1 MNLGRPALIMMVDD
15 TPANLSVLSDLLSAR
30 GFKISVAEDGESAL
44 EQLQYVQPD
53 LILLDVL
60 MPHLDGFTT
69 CQRLKERPETRD
81 IPIIFMTALTDTVE
95 KVKGFELGAVDYITK
110 PFQQEEVLARV
121 SAHLALQQLKTR
133 LQESEARLERIIDS
147 AMDAIIAVD
156 DAGRILLFNCA
167 AERVFRCQAEEAI
180 GGPCQR
186 FLSQTLCRVLTEYM
200 SEAGPKTPIW
210 VPEGMS
216 ALRADGETFPIEATF
231 SYAEANGR
239 ALYTVFLRD
248 VQERQRLRGL
258 NLYLQEELR
267 GSQAEG
273 DLIGAS
279 EGLRAVM
286 ENVRQVA
293 ATDVSVLL
301 LGETGTGKELI
312 ARAIHAS
319 STRKEQALVTLNC
332 AAIPKD
338 LVESEL
344 FGHEKGAFTG
354 ALARKLGRFELADK
368 GTLFLDELGEL
379 HLDLQA
385 KLLRV
390 LQEGEFERVGG
401 IETRKVDVRILAA
414 TNRDLARRARDGSF
428 RADLY
433 YRLNVFPITL
443 PPLRHRKEDLPL
455 LVQHFVR
462 RYAEKY
468 GKHIA
473 AIPAHAMNALEAHD
487 WPGNVR
493 ELQHVIERAVILTR
507 GAELALDAEVL
518 DPALSRQ
525 PGPPAIETLE
535 AAERAHI
542 LKALEACG
550 WRVSGKG
557 GAAELLGLRPS
568 TLDFRMKKRGI
579 KRPA

>member
-1 MNLGRPALIMMVDD
+1 MNPDRTALILMVDD

-44 EQLQYVQPD
+44 EQLQYVEPD

-69 CQRLKERPETRD
+69 CRRLKERPETRD
-81 IPIIFMTALTDTVE
+81 IPIIFMTALTDTAE

-121 SAHLALQQLKTR
+121 NAHLGLQQLKAR
-133 LQESEARLERIIDS
+133 LEESEARLARIIDS

-180 GGPCQR
+180 GGLCQQ
-186 FLSQTLCRVLTEYM
+186 FLSQALCRVLTEYM
-200 SEAGPKTPIW
+200 GEVGPKTPVW
-210 VPEGMS
+210 VPEGHG
-216 ALRADGETFPIEATF
+216 ARRADGETFPVEATF
-231 SYAEANGR
+231 SRAETNGR

-279 EGLRAVM
+279 EGLRGVM

-293 ATDVSVLL
+293 ATEASVLL
-301 LGETGTGKELI
+301 LGETGTGKEVI
-312 ARAIHAS
+312 ARYIHAS
-319 STRKEQALVTLNC
+319 STRKDQALVTLNC
-332 AAIPKD
+332 AAIPND

-354 ALARKLGRFELADK
+354 AFARKLGRFELADK
-368 GTLFLDELGEL
+368 GTLFLDEVGEL
-379 HLDLQA
+379 PLDLQA

-401 IETRKVDVRILAA
+401 TETRKVDVRILAA
-414 TNRDLARRARDGSF
+414 TNRDL
-428 RADLY
+428 
-433 YRLNVFPITL
+433 
-443 PPLRHRKEDLPL
+443 
-455 LVQHFVR
+455 
-462 RYAEKY
+462 
-468 GKHIA
+468 
-473 AIPAHAMNALEAHD
+473 
-487 WPGNVR
+487 
-493 ELQHVIERAVILTR
+493 
-507 GAELALDAEVL
+507 
-518 DPALSRQ
+518 
-525 PGPPAIETLE
+525 
-535 AAERAHI
+535 
-542 LKALEACG
+542 
-550 WRVSGKG
+550 
-557 GAAELLGLRPS
+557 
-568 TLDFRMKKRGI
+568 
-579 KRPA
+579 

>member
-1 MNLGRPALIMMVDD
+1 M
-15 TPANLSVLSDLLSAR
+15 
-30 GFKISVAEDGESAL
+30 
-44 EQLQYVQPD
+44 
-53 LILLDVL
+53 
-60 MPHLDGFTT
+60 
-69 CQRLKERPETRD
+69 
-81 IPIIFMTALTDTVE
+81 
-95 KVKGFELGAVDYITK
+95 
-110 PFQQEEVLARV
+110 
-121 SAHLALQQLKTR
+121 
-133 LQESEARLERIIDS
+133 
-147 AMDAIIAVD
+147 
-156 DAGRILLFNCA
+156 
-167 AERVFRCQAEEAI
+167 
-180 GGPCQR
+180 
-186 FLSQTLCRVLTEYM
+186 
-200 SEAGPKTPIW
+200 
-210 VPEGMS
+210 
-216 ALRADGETFPIEATF
+216 
-231 SYAEANGR
+231 
-239 ALYTVFLRD
+239 FLRD
-248 VQERQRLRGL
+248 VEERQRLRGL

-279 EGLRAVM
+279 QGLRAVM

-293 ATDVSVLL
+293 ATEASVLL
-301 LGETGTGKELI
+301 LGETGTGKEVI

-319 STRKEQALVTLNC
+319 STRKDQALVTLNC

-368 GTLFLDELGEL
+368 GTVFLDELGEL
-379 HLDLQA
+379 PLDLQA

-401 IETRKVDVRILAA
+401 TETRRVDVRILAA

-468 GKHIA
+468 GKPIA

-507 GAELALDAEVL
+507 GAELAFDAGILDRSAQWATRPAADR
-518 DPALSRQ
+518 DP
-525 PGPPAIETLE
+525 G
-535 AAERAHI
+535 
-542 LKALEACG
+542 G
-550 WRVSGKG
+550 G
-557 GAAELLGLRPS
+557 GAGAYPES
-568 TLDFRMKKRGI
+568 ARGMPLAGE
-579 KRPA
+579 RQGRGRRAARA

>member
-1 MNLGRPALIMMVDD
+1 
-15 TPANLSVLSDLLSAR
+15 
-30 GFKISVAEDGESAL
+30 
-44 EQLQYVQPD
+44 
-53 LILLDVL
+53 
-60 MPHLDGFTT
+60 
-69 CQRLKERPETRD
+69 
-81 IPIIFMTALTDTVE
+81 MTALTDTVE

-133 LQESEARLERIIDS
+133 LKESEARLERIIDS

-156 DAGRILLFNCA
+156 DASRILLFNSA
-167 AERVFRCQAEEAI
+167 AERVFRCQAAEAI
-180 GGPCQR
+180 GGPFQR
-186 FLSQTLCRVLTEYM
+186 FLSEALCRVLTEYM
-200 SEAGPKTPIW
+200 GEAGPRTQIW
-210 VPEGMS
+210 VREGMS
-216 ALRADGETFPIEATF
+216 ARRANGETFSVEATF
-231 SYAEANGR
+231 SRAETNGR

-258 NLYLQEELR
+258 NLYLQDELR

-293 ATDVSVLL
+293 ATDASVLL
-301 LGETGTGKELI
+301 LGETGTGKEMI

-319 STRKEQALVTLNC
+319 STRKDQALVTLNC

-379 HLDLQA
+379 PLDLQA

-390 LQEGEFERVGG
+390 LQEREFERVGG
-401 IETRKVDVRILAA
+401 TETRKVDVRILAA
-414 TNRDLARRARDGSF
+414 TNRDLAGRARDGSF

-455 LVQHFVR
+455 LVQYFMR
-462 RYAEKY
+462 RYAEIRQVHR
-468 GKHIA
+468 G
-473 AIPAHAMNALEAHD
+473 D
-487 WPGNVR
+487 PGAR
-493 ELQHVIERAVILTR
+493 HERPR
-507 GAELALDAEVL
+507 GPRLA
-518 DPALSRQ
+518 R
-525 PGPPAIETLE
+525 
-535 AAERAHI
+535 
-542 LKALEACG
+542 
-550 WRVSGKG
+550 
-557 GAAELLGLRPS
+557 
-568 TLDFRMKKRGI
+568 
-579 KRPA
+579 